1 MTDQITAETYQA
13 YTRSPYRSVKHSTYF
28 DTYDALF
35 ERYRG
40 KEITFVEIGIF
51 TGGSLF
57 MWRDYL
63 GDKARIIGIDLNP
76 NAVKWEEHGFEI
88 FIGSQSDED
97 FWEDFIKKV
106 GPIDVVLDDG
116 GHTYEQQIVTTE
128 CLIDSIKDGGMLVV
142 EDTHT
147 SYLRGF
153 GARRFSFMRYVKRY
167 ADKINNRFRRL
178 KKKRKSDERVWSI
191 QIFESI
197 VAFHVNRKA
206 SQLESQPTDNNGED
220 DKAENYRNYDNAI
233 FQANQ
238 DLPKAFAF
246 IKYLPGSERLTKLFW
261 KVVTNAKGTRRS
273 AKYFR

>member
-1 MTDQITAETYQA
+1 M
-13 YTRSPYRSVKHSTYF
+13 
-28 DTYDALF
+28 
-35 ERYRG
+35 
-40 KEITFVEIGIF
+40 
-51 TGGSLF
+51 
-57 MWRDYL
+57 
-63 GDKARIIGIDLNP
+63 
-76 NAVKWEEHGFEI
+76 KWEEHGFEI
-88 FIGSQSDED
+88 FIGSQSDEN
-97 FWEDFIKKV
+97 FWKDFIEKV

-153 GARRFSFMRYVKRY
+153 GARRYSFMRYVKRY

-178 KKKRKSDERVWSI
+178 KKKRKFDERVWSI

-246 IKYLPGSERLTKLFW
+246 IKHLPGSERLTKLFW